1 MTILLGGVAP
11 VMRDTLATLL
21 EPADQMGLAVS
32 YLQVSGWDI
41 YRDLASPNTLAATRI
56 LCDDKMGITNPKAV
70 RLMLEA
76 GVDVRAFS
84 GAQVY
89 HPKLYLSS
97 VNGSSRAMLG
107 SANLSESA
115 LLRSVEVGILL
126 EDQGGAL
133 AQWFDEMFVEFGAE
147 FDDARLAKL
156 DRAFARR
163 MKSELGYR
171 PTDPPV
177 EPNLNQSHDGRELVD
192 ALFSGLP
199 SYIAPLSFD
208 QAGNTIRNFA
218 RARHFLAMPPSQWTN
233 KQRSDMKLLGFAAG
247 GQLTQLGNAAT
258 SDNTDPALADRWMK
272 WFKSASDQELRDLSG
287 NAALLRLRAVL
298 RKFWSMKKEV
308 RDFFLTEAPNSSTN
322 ERPVL
327 QAIELLANADS
338 DVSDLDM
345 KEVRAL
351 APLLGTLEAFP
362 TNVQSAVRY
371 YMKNKS
377 TRDWGIQDRRLVL
390 EAWRTK

>member
-1 MTILLGGVAP
+1 
-11 VMRDTLATLL
+11 
-21 EPADQMGLAVS
+21 
-32 YLQVSGWDI
+32 
-41 YRDLASPNTLAATRI
+41 
-56 LCDDKMGITNPKAV
+56 
-70 RLMLEA
+70 
-76 GVDVRAFS
+76 
-84 GAQVY
+84 
-89 HPKLYLSS
+89 
-97 VNGSSRAMLG
+97 
-107 SANLSESA
+107 
-115 LLRSVEVGILL
+115 
-126 EDQGGAL
+126 
-133 AQWFDEMFVEFGAE
+133 
-147 FDDARLAKL
+147 
-156 DRAFARR
+156 
-163 MKSELGYR
+163 
-171 PTDPPV
+171 
-177 EPNLNQSHDGRELVD
+177 
-192 ALFSGLP
+192 
-199 SYIAPLSFD
+199 
-208 QAGNTIRNFA
+208 
-218 RARHFLAMPPSQWTN
+218 
-233 KQRSDMKLLGFAAG
+233 MKLLGFAEG

-287 NAALLRLRAVL
+287 NAALLRFRAVL